1 MLVGVISTV
10 VAYLVGAIP
19 VGYLVV
25 RWRRGQDVRAIGS
38 GATGATNVT
47 RAMGTVGG
55 LLTLAL
61 DVAKGYAAVEA
72 AARLTGG
79 EGQWMAAAA
88 VAAILGHSYPVFI
101 GFRGGKGVAT
111 GLGTFLHLTP
121 LGVGAALAVWLGVF
135 LVWRY
140 VSLASV
146 LGTAA
151 FPLFAYALARPPR
164 AVMLAGVLGACL
176 ILLRHRSNLEQL
188 VRGTEP
194 KFRLRRRD

>member
-1 MLVGVISTV
+1 MLTGVISTV

-19 VGYLVV
+19 VGYLMVK
-25 RWRRGQDVRAIGS
+25 WSRGQDVRAFGS

-47 RAMGTVGG
+47 RTLGALGG
-55 LLTLAL
+55 VLTLAL

-72 AARLTGG
+72 AAWMSGG
-79 EGQWMAAAA
+79 EHPWMAAAA

-111 GLGTFLHLTP
+111 GVGTFLHFTP
-121 LGVGAALAVWLGVF
+121 LGVGAALVVWLAVF
-135 LVWRY
+135 LLWRY
-140 VSLASV
+140 VALASV
-146 LGTAA
+146 LATAA
-151 FPLFAYALARPPR
+151 YPVFAYALARPPL
-164 AVMLAGVLGACL
+164 AVMLAGVLGACV